1 LAETNEPGI
10 WQGQVFV
17 PQLDGYKNVAITMP
31 DDQTLRMTVKFGF
44 LRRSVDWSR
53 VAEREDVAR

>member
-1 LAETNEPGI
+1 
-10 WQGQVFV
+10 
-17 PQLDGYKNVAITMP
+17 MP

-44 LRRSVDWSR
+44 LRRSVDWLR